1 MSKHV
6 THIVMTFLLC
16 AALAGPLGAQTMAPS
31 GPLWTESSNSKVPAD
46 IARLN
51 DHMNALA
58 ERLKPALVQ
67 VRVRRAAE
75 PQTEGEQPATPEE
88 RRTSGSG
95 VMIRKDG
102 YLVTN
107 EHVVADAE
115 TIQVKLADGR
125 RFTGRL
131 VGKDERVDLALVK
144 IEATG
149 LPVAALG
156 DSNRLRVGEFVLA
169 LGQPFGLEQSVSFGI
184 VSRKGAPLMVAA
196 PGFDFIQTDATV
208 NPGNSGGPLVNMAGE
223 VIGINSMA
231 ARNGTIGFAIPINL
245 VKGLLP
251 QLASKGKV
259 EWGWLGVGIAEI
271 GDDDLPKYQLKEAR
285 GVLIRNVVAG
295 QPADKGGLKPDD
307 VVLAVDGTQIE
318 STRDLQRIIASTPV
332 GRSVKLYVMRGGKET
347 ELDIIIGPYQTS
359 TPAPRPQPKRTPAP
373 SPDAPKPP
381 APAPK

>member
-6 THIVMTFLLC
+6 IHIVMTFLLC
-16 AALAGPLGAQTMAPS
+16 AALATPLGAQTTAPAGS
-31 GPLWTESSNSKVPAD
+31 LWTESSNAKVPAD

-115 TIQVKLADGR
+115 TIQIKLADGR

-347 ELDIIIGPYQTS
+347 ELDVVIGPYQTS
-359 TPAPRPQPKRTPAP
+359 APAPRPQPKRTPAP